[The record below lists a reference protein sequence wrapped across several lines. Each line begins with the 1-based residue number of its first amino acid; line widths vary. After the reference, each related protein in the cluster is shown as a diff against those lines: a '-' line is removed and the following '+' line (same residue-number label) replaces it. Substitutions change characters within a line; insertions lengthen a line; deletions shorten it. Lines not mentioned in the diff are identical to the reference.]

1 MFVEKLIVFNNVIKC
16 PSLCTLHAAERQG
29 CLTYLWL
36 SRIIMKFR
44 FCKQSLTEIWL
55 WATWKYFTS
64 TSLHR
69 NCHFCLAA
77 FTMCQMRP
85 ISSSPVRPS
94 LPLPLSSPALSF
106 SFFITNTQA
115 SPSVLWP
122 WGCADCQSRV
132 KRNREKVKERKRKEQ
147 WGEKERE
154 GWGCSVSP
162 FSVAARNRKMT
173 QIRRVCF
180 MSWEQRARG
189 TRLIT
194 FPQYFCFRILLS
206 IFFTTRNN
214 VGHLLL
220 SSFSFPPL
228 FSPLLFRTF
237 LPFYFVVHP

>member
-1 MFVEKLIVFNNVIKC
+1 MTFL
-16 PSLCTLHAAERQG
+16 
-29 CLTYLWL
+29 
-36 SRIIMKFR
+36 KFR

-69 NCHFCLAA
+69 NCHLCLAA
-77 FTMCQMRP
+77 FTMCQ
-85 ISSSPVRPS
+85 IKFSSSTVSPLTPLFPGS
-94 LPLPLSSPALSF
+94 LFFLLHNKHTSQSFCSLTLRLCRLSE
-106 SFFITNTQA
+106 
-115 SPSVLWP
+115 
-122 WGCADCQSRV
+122 QSQEKSRD
-132 KRNREKVKERKRKEQ
+132 REKVKERKRKER

-173 QIRRVCF
+173 QIQRVCF

-189 TRLIT
+189 TRLIK

-228 FSPLLFRTF
+228 YSPLLFRTF
-237 LPFYFVVHP
+237 LPFYFVLHP